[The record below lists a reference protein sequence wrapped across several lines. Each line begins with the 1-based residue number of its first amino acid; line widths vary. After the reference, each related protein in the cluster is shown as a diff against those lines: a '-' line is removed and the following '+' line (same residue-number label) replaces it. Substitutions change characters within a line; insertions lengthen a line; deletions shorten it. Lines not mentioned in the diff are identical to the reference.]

1 MDLISYDHFARLRLS
16 QFHPDASRITA
27 LRDWEFMGGI
37 WVGEADGFTAFL
49 RPESSPDALGSI
61 ELDLL
66 ELPTDLGARLLA
78 AIRLPLQFGMSL
90 AQVQDVI
97 GKPVNTHHFVPD
109 RTSFD
114 FAVGPVGHTR
124 LGVRFTSPRA

>member
-1 MDLISYDHFARLRLS
+1 
-16 QFHPDASRITA
+16 
-27 LRDWEFMGGI
+27 MGGI

-114 FAVGPVGHTR
+114 FVVGTRWPYQVGCTIHESKG
-124 LGVRFTSPRA
+124 LIHVGVIRRDFPEGEHQSSTESGG